1 MRKCLRDSRPWKVLG
16 RPQRKSCFHCSGKH
30 CGREEGLWPGGPP
43 DRCDQGQ
50 TLHRHRLSVT
60 LHSSEPEG
68 PGSYSGGHSPPF
80 CSVFPKTILIL
91 TTYGLLE
98 AEVRT
103 TPFGI
108 RSPGLV
114 AHHLILLSLCVFH
127 LEKGVKVGNQSSSWG
142 YCESLMRSFSK
153 GLAHHLAYKT
163 VQYN

>member
-1 MRKCLRDSRPWKVLG
+1 MVSIVGERKVSGRGGLRIGAIKVRPSTGTAYQSRFIQANQK
-16 RPQRKSCFHCSGKH
+16 
-30 CGREEGLWPGGPP
+30 
-43 DRCDQGQ
+43 GQ
-50 TLHRHRLSVT
+50 EATV
-60 LHSSEPEG
+60 G
-68 PGSYSGGHSPPF
+68 DISPPF